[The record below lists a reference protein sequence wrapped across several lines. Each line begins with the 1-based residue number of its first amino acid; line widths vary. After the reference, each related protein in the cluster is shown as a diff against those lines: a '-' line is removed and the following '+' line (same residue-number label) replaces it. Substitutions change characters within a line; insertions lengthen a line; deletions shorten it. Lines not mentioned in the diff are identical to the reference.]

1 MPYRWDSDEIT
12 WEEYHSHQRKKC
24 YLEAVRFLNSI
35 RASVWRNSSFLV
47 KHMPK
52 NNLMVITKM
61 KNLCSEMEK
70 YPVI

>member
-12 WEEYHSHQRKKC
+12 WEEYYSHQRKKC

-35 RASVWRNSSFLV
+35 RTSVWRNSSFLV